1 MRGKIGK
8 KTGDVLTYLA
18 VAVVVICVLFPVYWM
33 VATSLKGGADI
44 RAMPPVW
51 IFRPTLDNYETAFM
65 RRDFGVFFLNSV
77 IVSLSSTFI
86 SVMLGSMAGYAL
98 AKYNIRY
105 KSNVSFWIISTRMF
119 PPIAAIIPI
128 FMLYKTVGLLNTKV
142 GLIILYGAFNLPFVV
157 WVMKGFFQEIPSELA
172 DAAQVDGCTPWGT
185 YFKII
190 LPLSAPGLVA
200 TTIFCMLFAWNEFLF
215 AFILMRAENQTLPI
229 AVMGFITNRGV
240 LWGEITAAAT
250 IIMTPMIIFTFFV
263 QRYLLR
269 GLTLGAV
276 KG

>member
-1 MRGKIGK
+1 MGRKIGK
-8 KTGDVLTYLA
+8 TIGDVLTYLA
-18 VAVVVICVLFPVYWM
+18 VAVVLICVLFPVYWM
-33 VATSLKGGADI
+33 VATSLKSGADI

-51 IFRPTLDNYETAFM
+51 AFQPTLGNYETAFM
-65 RRDFGVFFLNSV
+65 RRDFGTFFLNSV

-98 AKYNIRY
+98 AKYNIQY
-105 KSNVSFWIISTRMF
+105 KKNVSFWIISTRMF

-185 YFKII
+185 YFRII

-200 TTIFCMLFAWNEFLF
+200 TTILCMLFAWNEFLF

-250 IIMTPMIIFTFFV
+250 IIMTPMIIFTFFT